1 MPNEND
7 LEFSTDLDT
16 TLNIKIN
23 SQLKE
28 EFERLCR
35 ASHSNMSREIKILM
49 SKAVKAKTLNTSQ
62 WFCSQIKSLLLVII
76 GFDTNLNKDC
86 L

>member
-62 WFCSQIKSLLLVII
+62 WFFVHKKKAYYL
-76 GFDTNLNKDC
+76 
-86 L
+86 

>member
-35 ASHSNMSREIKILM
+35 ASHSICQRDKNFN
-49 SKAVKAKTLNTSQ
+49 V
-62 WFCSQIKSLLLVII
+62 
-76 GFDTNLNKDC
+76 
-86 L
+86 

>member
-35 ASHSNMSREIKILM
+35 QSFQYVREIKILM

-62 WFCSQIKSLLLVII
+62 WFL
-76 GFDTNLNKDC
+76 FTNKKPITCDNRL
-86 L
+86 